1 MKMRAEGVDPSL
13 LNQDPNSPS
22 PNQPPSK
29 KKKKKGASTFCD
41 SEESSS
47 SKKEADSSSAS
58 SSSSEPP
65 MKVKDD
71 PKFAKYFKM
80 LAMHLPK
87 IAVEAKMKAEGVDPS
102 ILDLDPES
110 VSPNNTSSASGA
122 ATAAAAD
129 AAPPVAVKD
138 DPRFSKYFK
147 MLSMHLPRI
156 AVENKMKAEGVDPAI
171 LDLNPDKPVPASL
184 DGPGNANGPPS
195 SQAPEVL
202 LKDDPKFAKYFKMLA
217 MHLPKEAVAAKMKAE
232 GADASV
238 LDLDPNQPTVSR
250 GPVKR
255 TGGGFA
261 LPPPP
266 PK

>member
-13 LNQDPNSPS
+13 LDQDPNSPS

-29 KKKKKGASTFCD
+29 KKKKKGASTTSD
-41 SEESSS
+41 SEDSSS
-47 SKKEADSSSAS
+47 SKKDADSSSA

-110 VSPNNTSSASGA
+110 VSPNSNSSASGTA
-122 ATAAAAD
+122 AAAAD

-138 DPRFSKYFK
+138 DPRFLKYFK

-184 DGPGNANGPPS
+184 DGPANAKGPQSS

-202 LKDDPKFAKYFKMLA
+202 LKDDPKFAKYFKMLR

>member
-1 MKMRAEGVDPSL
+1 MRAEGVDPSL
-13 LNQDPNSPS
+13 LDLDPDSPS

-29 KKKKKGASTFCD
+29 HKKKKK
-41 SEESSS
+41 SELSKSESNESSS
-47 SKKEADSSSAS
+47 STQETVS
-58 SSSSEPP
+58 SSSSSLEPP
-65 MKVKDD
+65 MKLKDD

-80 LAMHLPK
+80 LSMHLPK
-87 IAVEAKMKAEGVDPS
+87 IAVEAKMKAEGVDPA
-102 ILDLDPES
+102 ILNLDPES
-110 VSPNNTSSASGA
+110 ISPNSNSSSTAAGGAGA
-122 ATAAAAD
+122 AGAAA

-138 DPRFSKYFK
+138 DPRFVKYFK
-147 MLSMHLPRI
+147 MLRMHLPRI
-156 AVENKMKAEGVDPAI
+156 AVENKMKAEGVDVAI
-171 LDLNPDKPVPASL
+171 LDLDPEKPAPASL
-184 DGPGNANGPPS
+184 DGPANLNGQQSP
-195 SQAPEVL
+195 APEAVL
-202 LKDDPKFAKYFKMLA
+202 LKDDPKFAKYFKMLK

-238 LDLDPNQPTVSR
+238 LDLDPDQPTVLR